1 LDGKKK
7 RMKFKNHLIYYAAQ
21 LIIALLLFLP
31 MGWVGALGRVFG
43 GWVFAFSKDERRKTL
58 ESISTA
64 YPTQLNAAE
73 KKRLAKAVWV
83 RLGQNLFEIIRQ
95 LGWTRG
101 EITSQVARVQGLE
114 HFEEAL
120 KRGKGLFVVTAH
132 LGNWELLG
140 GYLGTQGKGSAL
152 AQNLY
157 DPRFDDLVNWFRSE
171 KLGATLMIKRGLAL
185 RGILDALK
193 EGQFVLAL
201 CDQDSGNDGIF
212 VPFFGK
218 QAWTQSGVARIAR
231 KTGAALVPAFVVR
244 GPDGKFELHVEKEI
258 TVPLTPDKEKD
269 ILETVRLYT
278 EVIETYVR
286 AYPDQW
292 MWMHERWKTKPKKDD
307 WPF

>member
-1 LDGKKK
+1 MK
-7 RMKFKNHLIYYAAQ
+7 KFKNDLIYCSAQ
-21 LIIALLLFLP
+21 LIIAILLFLP
-31 MGWVGALGRVFG
+31 MRLVSFLGKVFG
-43 GWVFAFSKDERRKTL
+43 GLVFAFAKDERRKIIA
-58 ESISTA
+58 SISAA
-64 YPTQLNAAE
+64 YPTQMDALE
-73 KKRLAKAVWV
+73 RKRLAKAVWV
-83 RLGQNLFEIIRQ
+83 GLGRNLFEIIRQ
-95 LGWTRG
+95 LNWTRE

-114 HFEEAL
+114 CFDEAL

-157 DPRFDDLVNWFRSE
+157 DPRFDELVNWFRSE

-201 CDQDSGNDGIF
+201 CDQDTGNDGVF

-218 QAWTQSGVARIAR
+218 PAWTQSGVARIAR
-231 KTGAALVPAFVVR
+231 KTGAALVPAFMVR
-244 GPDGKFELHVEKEI
+244 GRDGKFELHVEKEI
-258 TVPLTPDKEKD
+258 ETPQTTDQEKD
-269 ILETVRLYT
+269 ILEIVRRYT
-278 EVIETYVR
+278 AVIESYVR

>member
-1 LDGKKK
+1 MK
-7 RMKFKNHLIYYAAQ
+7 KFKNHLIYYSAQ
-21 LIIALLLFLP
+21 LIIAILLFLP
-31 MGWVGALGRVFG
+31 EQWVSVLGKIFG
-43 GWVFAFSKDERRKTL
+43 NLVFAFSEDERRKTL

-64 YPTQLNAAE
+64 YPTQLKEME
-73 KKRLAKAVWV
+73 KKQLAKAVWARV
-83 RLGQNLFEIIRQ
+83 GQNLFEIIRQ
-95 LGWTRG
+95 LNWTRE
-101 EITSQVARVQGLE
+101 EIVSQVVRVQGLE

-152 AQNLY
+152 AQSLY

-193 EGQFVLAL
+193 EKQFILAL
-201 CDQDSGNDGIF
+201 CDQDTGNEGVF

-218 QAWTQSGVARIAR
+218 LAWTQSGVARIAR
-231 KTGAALVPAFVVR
+231 KTGAALVPAFAVR
-244 GPDGKFELHVEKEI
+244 GKDGKYELLVEKEI
-258 TVPLTPDKEKD
+258 EVPQTINKEKD
-269 ILETVRLYT
+269 ILEIVQSYT
-278 EVIETYVR
+278 EVIESYVR

>member
-1 LDGKKK
+1 MKKL
-7 RMKFKNHLIYYAAQ
+7 KNHLIYYSAQ
-21 LIIALLLFLP
+21 LMIALLLFLP
-31 MGWVGALGRVFG
+31 MGFVSVLGRMFGSLVF
-43 GWVFAFSKDERRKTL
+43 FFSKDERRKTL
-58 ESISTA
+58 DGISTA
-64 YPTQLNAAE
+64 YPDQLNLVE

-83 RLGQNLFEIIRQ
+83 RVGQNLFEIIRQ
-95 LGWTRG
+95 LNWTRD
-101 EITSQVARVQGLE
+101 EIVAQVARVQGLE
-114 HFEEAL
+114 HFKKAL

-201 CDQDSGNDGIF
+201 CDQDTGNDGLF

-218 QAWTQSGVARIAR
+218 SAWTQSGVARIAR
-231 KTGAALVPAFVVR
+231 KTGAALVPAFMVR
-244 GPDGKFELHVEKEI
+244 GQDGKFELHVEKEI
-258 TVPLTPDKEKD
+258 EVPQTADKEKD
-269 ILETVRLYT
+269 IFETIRSYT
-278 EVIETYVR
+278 AVIETFVR

>member
-1 LDGKKK
+1 
-7 RMKFKNHLIYYAAQ
+7 MKFKNHLIYYSAQ
-21 LIIALLLFLP
+21 LVIAILLFLP
-31 MGWVGALGRVFG
+31 MRWARVLGRWFG
-43 GWVFAFSKDERRKTL
+43 GWVFALSREERKKTL
-58 ESISTA
+58 DSLSTA
-64 YPTQLNAAE
+64 YPTQLSAVE
-73 KKRLAKAVWV
+73 KKGLARAVWV

-95 LGWTRG
+95 LNWTRE
-101 EITSQVARVQGLE
+101 EITSQVVRVQGLE
-114 HFEEAL
+114 HFQEAL

-140 GYLGTQGKGSAL
+140 AYLGTQGKGSAL

-193 EGQFVLAL
+193 EGQFILAL
-201 CDQDSGNDGIF
+201 CDQDTGNDGVF

-231 KTGAALVPAFVVR
+231 KTGVALVPAFVVR
-244 GPDGKFELHVEKEI
+244 GVDGKFELHVEKEI
-258 TVPLTPDKEKD
+258 EVPQTQDKEKD
-269 ILETVRLYT
+269 ILDTVRLYT
-278 EVIETYVR
+278 EVIEAYVR
-286 AYPDQW
+286 AYPEQW

>member
-1 LDGKKK
+1 MKKL
-7 RMKFKNHLIYYAAQ
+7 KNHLIYYSAQ
-21 LIIALLLFLP
+21 LIIAILLFLP
-31 MGWVGALGRVFG
+31 MQLVSILGKLFG
-43 GWVFAFSKDERRKTL
+43 GLVFVLSKNERQKTL

-64 YPTQLNAAE
+64 YSVQMSE
-73 KKRLAKAVWV
+73 IERKRLAQSVWV
-83 RLGQNLFEIIRQ
+83 SLGQNLFEVIRQ
-95 LGWTRG
+95 LNWTRE
-101 EITSQVARVQGLE
+101 EITSQVARVKGLE

-140 GYLGTQGKGSAL
+140 GYLGTQGRGSAL

-201 CDQDSGNDGIF
+201 CDQDTGNDGVF

-218 QAWTQSGVARIAR
+218 SAWTQSGVARIAR
-231 KTGAALVPAFVVR
+231 KTGTALVPAFMVR
-244 GPDGKFELHVEKEI
+244 GEDGKFELHVEKEI
-258 TVPLTPDKEKD
+258 EVSQTSDKEKD
-269 ILETVRLYT
+269 ILEIVRNYT
-278 EVIETYVR
+278 EVIESYVR
-286 AYPDQW
+286 AYPGQW